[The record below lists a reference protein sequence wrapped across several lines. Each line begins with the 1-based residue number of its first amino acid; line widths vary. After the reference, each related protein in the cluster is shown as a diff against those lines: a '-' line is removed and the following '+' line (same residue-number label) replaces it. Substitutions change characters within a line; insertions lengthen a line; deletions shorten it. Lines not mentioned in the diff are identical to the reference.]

1 MIKVKFQGL
10 KVLINRFERAQN
22 RAKDITTMV
31 MQEAEALSSTSKSLA
46 PVKTGKLRN
55 SHYFK
60 KQEGKNKVTATIGF
74 KAFYAPYQDFGT
86 GRKFNLTST
95 LSPYQ
100 NYIAG
105 FKGANQNH
113 KGLRARKFLFHH
125 YVITTRRITR
135 KARTRFK
142 NIMKT

>member
-10 KVLINRFERAQN
+10 KVLINRFERAAN
-22 RAKDITTMV
+22 RAKDINSMV
-31 MQEAEALSSTSKSLA
+31 MEEAQALSSSAKSLA

-60 KQEGKNKVTATIGF
+60 KEEGKNRVTATIGF
-74 KAFYAPYQDFGT
+74 KANYAPYQDFGT
-86 GRKFNLTST
+86 GRRFKLTST

-105 FKGANQNH
+105 FKGASQDH

-125 YVITTRRITR
+125 YVITTKRITR